1 MMEVERRHL
10 ADTLENH
17 YRSQGW
23 PVEKAQDGLLRA
35 SGPGGVTWLGAA
47 VVSDDLASEDFA
59 ERLVDLASRRMKGGA
74 ELCPLDLLAA
84 PECEGELRSLLDRVG
99 LGGRP
104 HVSLYSRA
112 A

>member
-1 MMEVERRHL
+1 MEGERRHL
-10 ADTLENH
+10 AGSLEDH

-23 PVEKAQDGLLRA
+23 PVEEAEDGILLA

-47 VVSDDLASEDFA
+47 VVRADLASEAFA
-59 ERLVDLASRRMKGGA
+59 ERLVDLASRRMNGAA

-84 PECEGELRSLLDRVG
+84 PECEGELRLLLDRLG
-99 LGGRP
+99 LSRRS

>member
-1 MMEVERRHL
+1 MEGERRHL
-10 ADTLENH
+10 ASSLENH

-23 PVEKAQDGLLRA
+23 PVEEAEDGTLRA
-35 SGPGGVTWLGAA
+35 SGPGGVIWLGAP
-47 VVSDDLASEDFA
+47 VVPDDLVAEAFA
-59 ERLVDLASRRMKGGA
+59 ERLVDLASRRMSGGA

-84 PECEGELRSLLDRVG
+84 PECEGELRSLLDRLG
-99 LGGRP
+99 LSRRS